1 MRKRGRSF
9 ARRVD
14 PHAALHAIAMQHGLD
29 VTQQNDL
36 GVALR
41 VSLEALRTGRGTEQ
55 EFHTLA
61 AAVNV
66 SLVLC
71 ERNAGAEYMGHVKD
85 AQDALLRLW
94 DRGKKTGRWVL
105 DGPGYAAISGA
116 VELHEA
122 QLAAVPRSAAAE
134 AMREV
139 KRRIERG
146 DVFDTAT
153 EGAA

>member
-1 MRKRGRSF
+1 MRKRGKSF
-9 ARRVD
+9 VRRLD
-14 PHAALHAIAMQHGLD
+14 QHAAFRAIAMQHGLD
-29 VTQQNDL
+29 QTQQNDL

-41 VSLEALRTGRGTEQ
+41 VSLEALRTGLATEQ

-61 AAVNV
+61 ACINV

-71 ERNAGAEYMGHVKD
+71 ERGAGGEHMPIVKA

-105 DGPGYAAISGA
+105 DGPGYREIAEG
-116 VELHEA
+116 VDLHEA
-122 QLAAVPRSAAAE
+122 QLAAVPRIAAAE

-146 DVFDTAT
+146 DVFET
-153 EGAA
+153 GAPT